1 MKIKVGDNVRVIT
14 GTNKGK
20 EGKILKIFRK
30 ENKVVIIVKKHV
42 KPNRTNETGGILEVE
57 APIHISNVKVLTKEV
72 KKEEKVKAKEV
83 KKEEKSK
90 AKKEVKEVK
99 AKKASTKK
107 ESKESK

>member
-20 EGKILKIFRK
+20 EGKVLKVLRK
-30 ENKVVIIVKKHV
+30 ENRVVIDGINVVKKHV
-42 KPNRTNETGGILEVE
+42 KPSRTNETGGILEVE

-83 KKEEKSK
+83 KKEEKAK
-90 AKKEVKEVK
+90 AKKTT
-99 AKKASTKK
+99 KKASTKK
-107 ESKESK
+107 ETKESK